1 MKNKSILLFT
11 LLTLIISGCSTSPI
25 TPDPGKVDPS
35 DPTDP
40 SGGDVTPTPKEPTTN
55 KTFLEFFDYESK
67 IEIELDFTNQ
77 AITKLAEYAEGEGN
91 DNFDKNEMY
100 HPCTATI
107 TVNGKSTVLEETGA
121 RMKGNTSRDT
131 HFVDSTG
138 HFDTSHLCH
147 FKLNFAQLFD
157 DDSFY
162 YVHDW
167 TNDKNGKKERDD
179 RKYGDMKKLDL
190 KWNRNYDQSFTK
202 EAYVLDA
209 FRNEGV
215 LAQHCNLVQL
225 TVKSDVDSYT
235 ATYLALESID
245 KRLLKAA
252 DKNDSKGDLYKCTYT
267 DKGKADLTG
276 FNTGDIGVE
285 EQYYRPK
292 YNLKTNETDNDFSV
306 MKNFINEVKKT
317 YKSNGLDG
325 QAYYDNIS
333 KYLDVDN
340 FLIFGALSWVFG
352 LPDDYRYN
360 YNNYYIYFNKY
371 NKAVFM
377 PFDNDRC
384 LGIRCGWDKDLKNSP
399 WNDTKAIGSG
409 GEFNRNPLVL
419 RLLTGGSNNS
429 HPVHEA
435 SSNTYHQLCIEF
447 ANKYLDETKFNEF
460 TDKFYYSPNKDI
472 SSGGPDNDSFAVYAS
487 AKKGTL
493 N

>member
-1 MKNKSILLFT
+1 MKNKSILLLTLFT
-11 LLTLIISGCSTSPI
+11 LMISGCNLSVI
-25 TPDPGKVDPS
+25 DKD
-35 DPTDP
+35 DDKKEDEPTDP
-40 SGGDVTPTPKEPTTN
+40 SGGDIIPTDKEPTTN
-55 KTFLEFFDYESK
+55 KSFLEFFSYDSK
-67 IEIELDFTNQ
+67 IEIELDFTNE
-77 AITKLAEYAEGEGN
+77 AIVKLAEYAEGDGN

-107 TVNGKSTVLEETGA
+107 TVNGKSTILEETGV

-138 HFDTSHLCH
+138 HFDTNHLCH

-157 DDSFY
+157 DESFY

-167 TNDKNGKKERDD
+167 TNDDEGRTNRDD
-179 RKYGDMKKLDL
+179 RKYADMKKLDL
-190 KWNRNYDQSFTK
+190 KWNRNLDQSFTK

-235 ATYLALESID
+235 EIYLALESID

-252 DKNDSKGDLYKCTYT
+252 DKNDTKGDLYKCTYT

-276 FNTGDIGVE
+276 FNVGDIGIE
-285 EQYYRPK
+285 GQNYRPK
-292 YNLKTNETDNDFSV
+292 YNLKTNEDKSDFSIL
-306 MKNFINEVKKT
+306 KNFINEVKKT
-317 YKSNGLDG
+317 QKNNGLDG
-325 QAYYDNIS
+325 EAYFDNIS
-333 KYLDVDN
+333 KYMDVDN

-352 LPDDYRYN
+352 LPDDYRNN

-384 LGIRCGWDKDLKNSP
+384 LGIKNGWDKEMKNSK
-399 WNDTKAIGSG
+399 WNDTQAIGS

-419 RLLTGGSNNS
+419 RFLSGGSNNS
-429 HPVHEA
+429 HPVHKT
-435 SSNTYHQLCIEF
+435 SQDTYHQLCIEF
-447 ANKYLDETKFNEF
+447 ANKYLDVNKFNEF

-472 SSGGPDNDSFAVYAS
+472 SSGGVDNDSFATYAS
-487 AKKGTL
+487 AKKSTL